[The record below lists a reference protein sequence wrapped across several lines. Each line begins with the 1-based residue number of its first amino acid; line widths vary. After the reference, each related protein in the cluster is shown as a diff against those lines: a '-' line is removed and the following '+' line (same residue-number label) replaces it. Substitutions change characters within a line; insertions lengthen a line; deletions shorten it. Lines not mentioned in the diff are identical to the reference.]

1 VSVQFEWRGDLART
15 QFKGGAADG
24 LREAAQMIL
33 EASNA
38 AAPTESTHL
47 VDSSGTDVDAESL
60 EASVYYDPQGA
71 PKGGKPIYAVVRHE
85 ALRQGGAPKYLERPF
100 LRNRNTALQMIAGR
114 IRRVL

>member
-1 VSVQFEWRGDLART
+1 MSVSFEWQGDLAKT
-15 QFKGGAADG
+15 AFKTGAAGG
-24 LREAAQMIL
+24 LREAAEMIL

-38 AAPTESTHL
+38 AAPTDTTYL

-100 LRNRNTALQMIAGR
+100 LRNRNTALQLIAGQ